1 MKKNSVNNDGVTLIE
16 LIIALAIISAVIILS
31 ANILMVSL
39 KTQNVTVKDYSV
51 QSEMRIATE
60 QTNEIIRYSKAVF
73 AVPKSFVTTV
83 ATMDPGWKY
92 LMTSPDN
99 KRVVIME
106 YDETLDKHIE
116 KVIVKES
123 EDIEYAIS
131 FLKDTTANSDTV
143 LKYKIHSYSVD
154 GAGNRLKEKI
164 VYETTIETV
173 NAIQIVDKG
182 TNSSPSIAL
191 AFRSDGQ
198 TSGKGKNQIAYITII
213 LDVSNS
219 MNQTPSGGGSNTRET
234 TSSRISKVREA
245 LVGNG
250 TNTGNGIIQKFSKEE
265 NVFISIVPFANTAN
279 YPSPHADLNSTG
291 RHPFYEVYDDIKS
304 TSLITTIKEIKADG
318 YNSGQGGTNTGD
330 GLRRAYYLHETF
342 RDRMIQ
348 NGTPIK
354 VEDQVHHYTILLV
367 DGETTF
373 ETESYNFEDN
383 GFYVDAGSTEKISK
397 KNYDRFNWLTDWVG
411 KPTGAEVL
419 DGNIPYSDYGSA
431 VLNRITYDEGKIKY
445 KSKSWNNWYEYT
457 YNGRYVLYGEK
468 NSGFNRPIITGNG
481 SNSILNSPY
490 VSYVGAKF
498 QDFGIRSYLIGYAS
512 GLTNNINYIG
522 DKIGTDN
529 TNRYQ
534 YNAANFNL
542 DDIFKNIATDIMADF
557 WIAAGPQINN

>member
-1 MKKNSVNNDGVTLIE
+1 MKKIWINNDGVTLIE
-16 LIIALAIISAVIILS
+16 LMIALALISTVIILS
-31 ANILMVSL
+31 TNILMISL
-39 KTQNVTVKDYSV
+39 KTQKVTVKDYSV

-73 AVPKSFVTTV
+73 AVPKSFVKTV
-83 ATMDPGWKY
+83 ATMDPGWSY
-92 LMTSPDN
+92 LMTSPDS

-106 YDETLDKHIE
+106 YDETLDKHVE

-123 EDIEYAIS
+123 EGIQYAIS
-131 FLKDTTANSDTV
+131 FLKDTSANSDTV

-164 VYETTIETV
+164 VYETTLETV

-182 TNSSPSIAL
+182 TVSSPSVAL

-213 LDVSNS
+213 LDTSNS
-219 MNQTPSGGGSNTRET
+219 MNQTPSGGGTTNKET
-234 TSSRISKVREA
+234 ANSRITKVREA

-250 TNTGNGIIQKFSKEE
+250 TKAGNGIIQKFSKEE

-279 YPSPHADLNSTG
+279 YPSPHADLNSSG
-291 RHPFYEVYDDIKS
+291 RHPFYEVYDDIKA
-304 TSLITTIKEIKADG
+304 TSLITTIKEIKANG
-318 YNSGQGGTNTGD
+318 YLTGQGGTNTGD

-342 RDRMIQ
+342 RARMVE

-373 ETESYNFEDN
+373 ETKSTNFEDE
-383 GFYVDAGSTEKISK
+383 GFYIDSKGSEQ
-397 KNYDRFNWLTDWVG
+397 NYRRFNWQTDWNG
-411 KPTGAEVL
+411 KYTEAEVL
-419 DGNIPYSDYGSA
+419 DGNIPYSDYGSD
-431 VLNRITYDEGKIKY
+431 VLQPITYFLNGKLIY
-445 KSKSWNNWYEYT
+445 KSKSWNTWYEQT
-457 YNGRYVLYGEK
+457 YNGNYVTYGKK
-468 NSGFNRPIITGNG
+468 NSNFTRPTITGDG
-481 SNSILNSPY
+481 STTIKDS
-490 VSYVGAKF
+490 SYIYSVGAKF
-498 QDFGIRSYLIGYAS
+498 QDFGIKSYLIGYAS
-512 GLTNNINYIG
+512 GLNTNISYIG
-522 DKIGTDN
+522 NKIGTDS
-529 TNRYQ
+529 THRYQ
-534 YNAANFNL
+534 YNATNFNL